1 MVEHGNHLQE
11 LAKQQWLIPFLP
23 LVAAAIQSLLPR
35 GQRKLSAGIC
45 LLAMGASCVIAV
57 RAFLATLGHH
67 EPVREVANFT
77 WFAYGNTT
85 LDKIGRAHV

>member
-45 LLAMGASCVIAV
+45 LLAMGASSADA
-57 RAFLATLGHH
+57 RSTLRFSLGHTSTQSD
-67 EPVREVANFT
+67 VDALADLRSGQA
-77 WFAYGNTT
+77 
-85 LDKIGRAHV
+85 